1 MRKPALCMAFFLLF
15 STLAPGLG
23 FAEAAPEKDKT
34 KTNTAQNTAKVN
46 PETGIKEG
54 TIVNGVDIGK
64 MSKDELKYVP
74 EAWRDGKDA
83 HPSEHAE
90 ESPEPQVARSA
101 AYPNVN
107 SYIDSK
113 NFKTASTAKNYKGF
127 PRFSYRFN
135 KPEGVVAHET
145 ANNNSTINSEINYM
159 TRNYKNAFVHA
170 FVDSSNVIEIH
181 PTSLGVWGAGPYAN
195 ARFIQVE
202 LVREHS
208 FDAFARS
215 INNYANYLASLLY
228 ENNLPVVNADRNN
241 AGTLWS
247 HDAVS
252 KQLGGTTHTD
262 PIGYFAKYGYT
273 WTQFT
278 WLVSAKYK
286 EMASQNVQQT
296 ALKQSKTSKLGHI
309 RNAKDVIYKAPDT
322 DEGAKAAGSAYTN
335 QVYYIKQQATYK
347 GTTYY
352 KISKR
357 PSATKGVVGWVKS
370 SDMSVH
376 DHKGVDKDHKTF
388 YIKGNLNAYSKA
400 WGGSKD
406 LVYDLSDYQYEM
418 FDVNL
423 TETVGKNTWYRG
435 KVNGAGQNVWIHSS
449 GVDSGA
455 GSNLEYKTSRLGHI
469 KSENVTI
476 YATPGVTATALKAG
490 SKYTNQVY
498 YIKKQ
503 AYHAGSLYYLISR
516 NPSAT
521 TGLVGWVRAR
531 DLSSHQHAGIDRNKK
546 TFSIKGTGM
555 AYTKAWGG
563 SKDLVYDLS
572 NYKNDRFEVN
582 LTERVGGN
590 TWYRGLLH
598 GKTVWI
604 HSSYIE

>member
-1 MRKPALCMAFFLLF
+1 MAFFLLF

-23 FAEAAPEKDKT
+23 SAEAAPEKDNS
-34 KTNTAQNTAKVN
+34 KTNTAQNTARVN

-74 EAWRDGKDA
+74 EAWRDGKEE
-83 HPSEHAE
+83 HPSEHHE
-90 ESPEPQVARSA
+90 EGPQPRVARSA

-107 SYIDSK
+107 SYIESK
-113 NFKTASTAKNYKGF
+113 NFKVSSTVKSYKGF
-127 PRFSYRFN
+127 PRFSYRYN

-145 ANNNSTINSEINYM
+145 ANDNSTIQGEISYM
-159 TRNYKNAFVHA
+159 TRNYQNAFVHA

-195 ARFIQVE
+195 ARFVQVE
-202 LVREHS
+202 LVREKS

-215 INNYANYLASLLY
+215 INNYADYLARVLY
-228 ENNLPVVNADRNN
+228 ANGLPVTNAVGNN

-252 KQLGGTTHTD
+252 KQLGGTTHSD

-286 EMASQNVQQT
+286 EVVSEDVEQT
-296 ALKQSKTSKLGHI
+296 GFTQSKTSKLGHI
-309 RNAKDVIYKAPDT
+309 RNAKNLIYKSPDT
-322 DEGAKAAGSAYTN
+322 DEGVKAAGSAYTN
-335 QVYYIKQQATYK
+335 QVYYIKQQANYN

-352 KISKR
+352 KISTR
-357 PSATKGVVGWVKS
+357 PSATTGAIGWVKS
-370 SDMSVH
+370 SDMSVN
-376 DHKGVDKDHKTF
+376 DHKGVDKEQKIF
-388 YIKGNLNAYSKA
+388 YINGKLNAYSKA

-406 LVYDLSDYQYEM
+406 LVYKLSDYQNEM

-423 TETVGKNTWYRG
+423 TEKVGKNTWYRG
-435 KVNGAGQNVWIHSS
+435 KINGAGQNVWIHSS

-455 GSNLEYKTSRLGHI
+455 GSNKEYKTSRLGHI
-469 KSENVTI
+469 KSGNVNI
-476 YATPGVTATALKAG
+476 FATPGVMATALKAG

-503 AYHAGSLYYLISR
+503 AFNGGSLYYLLSR
-516 NPSAT
+516 NPSAK
-521 TGLVGWVRAR
+521 TGLVGWVKAS
-531 DLSSHQHAGIDRNKK
+531 DLSSHQHAGIDRESK
-546 TFSIKGTGM
+546 TFYIKGTGM

-563 SKDLVYDLS
+563 SKDLVYNLSDL
-572 NYKNDRFEVN
+572 KNERFDVN

-590 TWYRGLLH
+590 TWYRGLLK
-598 GKTVWI
+598 GKTAWI